1 MDIKNIILKTRK
13 YNLHSHTQFCDGR
26 ADMQTMAAAAV
37 DCGMLYYGFTPHS
50 PIPIESP
57 CNMSVDSVNK
67 YFDEIEIIRQKPEFH
82 TCRFYAGMEVDYLGD
97 SWGPSNE
104 YFRHQPLDY
113 TIGSV
118 HFIPTQDGDYI
129 DIDGHPD
136 RFKDRMREC
145 FRNDIEYVIHTFYQQ
160 TAAMIIAGG
169 FDILGHFDKISHN
182 ASCYKPGITDSN
194 FYKSC
199 LDSVIQLILDRKI
212 CIELNTK
219 ARKEHGFFF
228 PSEELLRILVD
239 GGIDIVVNS
248 DAHYP
253 DRITASRSEAFE
265 ILDRIHEAKKA

>member
-169 FDILGHFDKISHN
+169 FDILTTVGKNAEMVKQIAEQSGTSVENVSAFFRDTMIYTHGLACFTASGLFKADK
-182 ASCYKPGITDSN
+182 
-194 FYKSC
+194 
-199 LDSVIQLILDRKI
+199 
-212 CIELNTK
+212 
-219 ARKEHGFFF
+219 
-228 PSEELLRILVD
+228 EELYAMVRRRANEWMRLTDMDLKE
-239 GGIDIVVNS
+239 
-248 DAHYP
+248 
-253 DRITASRSEAFE
+253 SR
-265 ILDRIHEAKKA
+265 L